1 MKETPGLSDYN
12 RATRLLIYANPD
24 RIDIDGI
31 NATLTDVQSDGRAT
45 QVILAL
51 CDIAHLR
58 DPALRTDQG
67 TEALRQIVAA
77 LTLRAEH
84 DDG

>member
-1 MKETPGLSDYN
+1 MKDTPGLIDYN
-12 RATRLLIYANPD
+12 RATRLLIYTNPD
-24 RIDIDGI
+24 QIDIDGI
-31 NATLTDVQSDGRAT
+31 NATLTDVQSDGRAM

-77 LTLRAEH
+77 LTLRAE
-84 DDG
+84 DDD

>member
-1 MKETPGLSDYN
+1 MKETPGVVDYG
-12 RATRLLIYANPD
+12 RATRFLIYSNPD
-24 RIDIDGI
+24 RLDLDGI

-51 CDIAHLR
+51 CDIAHSR
-58 DPALRTDQG
+58 DKALRTDQG

-84 DDG
+84 DDD